1 MKMADILRDLA
12 NKLDSIENGQG
23 PQDKGHLEPVGDVPQ
38 GDTDSSVMVAPLQQK
53 LELLKKASGVP
64 STFDAQGGDELDDI
78 KKLTGI
84 NAVMQHEAGEDNDI
98 VG

>member
-12 NKLDSIENGQG
+12 NKLDGIESGQQSQG
-23 PQDKGHLEPVGDVPQ
+23 QLEPAGELPQ

-53 LELLKKASGVP
+53 LELLKKAAGVP
-64 STFDAQGGDELDDI
+64 SVFDTQGGDELADI